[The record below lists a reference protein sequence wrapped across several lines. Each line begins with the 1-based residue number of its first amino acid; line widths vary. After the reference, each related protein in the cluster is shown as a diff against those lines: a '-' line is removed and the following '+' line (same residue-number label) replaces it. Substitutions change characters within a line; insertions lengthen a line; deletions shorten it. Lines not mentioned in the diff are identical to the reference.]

1 MNNAAPAELA
11 LFIIASLVIFAGL
24 ARLAL
29 HFFLHVNIAEKIGEE
44 HNAALGIEY
53 AGYFLGVLLIAG
65 SVLDGLPDISASGGG
80 DAGGGMFSSGF
91 WSNALQAGAYGV
103 FGIVALALF
112 GHLGFRLIIRSNIV
126 AGVRAN
132 NQAAGL
138 VAAGGHISAALVIA
152 GVLSG
157 DSAGGDFSVAGVFLV
172 IGIAAL
178 WGITYIHRFVTRYD
192 DAREITNGNVAAA
205 LSYAGMMIAIGI
217 IVGHAV
223 NGDFSDY
230 ATSLGLCGKALLSIF
245 ILYPVRQFI
254 VQGILLGDGF
264 RLYGWRLDDE
274 ISRDGNV
281 GAGAV
286 EAAAFIAAALFA
298 LQVSY

>member
-11 LFIIASLVIFAGL
+11 LFVIASLVIFAGL

-29 HFFLHVNIAEKIGEE
+29 HFFLHVNVAEKIGEE

-53 AGYFLGVLLIAG
+53 AGYFLGVLFIAG
-65 SVLDGLPDISASGGG
+65 SVLDGLPEPVASGGG
-80 DAGGGMFSSGF
+80 DAGGMFSSGF
-91 WSNALQAGAYGV
+91 WSNALQAGTYGV
-103 FGIVALALF
+103 FGIIALAIF

-132 NQAAGL
+132 NPAAGI

-178 WGITYIHRFVTRYD
+178 WGITYVHRFVTRYD

-230 ATSLGLCGKALLSIF
+230 ATSLGLCGKALLSIL
-245 ILYPVRQFI
+245 ILYPVRQFV

-264 RLYGWRLDDE
+264 RLYGGRLDDE

-298 LQVSY
+298 LQVGY

>member
-11 LFIIASLVIFAGL
+11 LFVIASLVIFAGL

-29 HFFLHVNIAEKIGEE
+29 HFFLHVNVAEKIGEE

-80 DAGGGMFSSGF
+80 DAAGMFSSGF
-91 WSNALQAGAYGV
+91 WSNALQAGGYGI
-103 FGIVALALF
+103 FGIIALALF
-112 GHLGFRLIIRSNIV
+112 GRLGFRFLVRTNIV

-205 LSYAGMMIAIGI
+205 LSYAGMMIAVGI

-230 ATSLGLCGKALLSIF
+230 ATSLGLCGKALLWILV
-245 ILYPVRQFI
+245 LYPVRQFI

-264 RLYGWRLDDE
+264 RLYGGRLDDE
-274 ISRDGNV
+274 ISRDGNI

-298 LQVSY
+298 LQVGY

>member
-11 LFIIASLVIFAGL
+11 LFVVASLVIFAGL
-24 ARLAL
+24 ARVAL
-29 HFFLHVNIAEKIGEE
+29 HYFLHVNVAEKIGEE
-44 HNAALGIEY
+44 HNAALGLEY

-65 SVLDGLPDISASGGG
+65 SVLDALPDVASPGG
-80 DAGGGMFSSGF
+80 DAGGMFSTGF

-103 FGIVALALF
+103 FGIIALALF
-112 GHLGFRLIIRSNIV
+112 GRLGFRFLLRTNIT

-132 NQAAGL
+132 NTAAGI
-138 VAAGGHISAALVIA
+138 VAAGGHISAAVVIA

-157 DSAGGDFSVAGVFLV
+157 DSAGGDFSVAGIFLL

-192 DAREITNGNVAAA
+192 DAREIINGNVAAA
-205 LSYAGMMIAIGI
+205 LSYAGMMVAVGM

-230 ATSLGLCGKALLSIF
+230 ATSLALCGKALLWIF

-264 RLYGWRLDDE
+264 RLYGGRLDDE

-298 LQVSY
+298 LQVGY